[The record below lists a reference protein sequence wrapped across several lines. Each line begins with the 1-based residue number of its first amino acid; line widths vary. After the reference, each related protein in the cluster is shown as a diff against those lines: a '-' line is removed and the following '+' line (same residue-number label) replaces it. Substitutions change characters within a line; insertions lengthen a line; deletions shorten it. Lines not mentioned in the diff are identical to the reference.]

1 MRRRRGVKMLE
12 NKDEKLSY
20 LRRRR
25 VRRGIEKIV
34 MLEYGEE
41 KTHLLLFA
49 HNRDTLRGKALW
61 DKINVPIY
69 WEKTV

>member
-1 MRRRRGVKMLE
+1 MWLVVGCPKLSYLRRGRMRRRRGVKMLE

-34 MLEYGEE
+34 MLEYGEK
-41 KTHLLLFA
+41 KTA
-49 HNRDTLRGKALW
+49 DT
-61 DKINVPIY
+61 
-69 WEKTV
+69 